1 MKKNQV
7 KIWVGC
13 GIFCIA
19 AVLLS
24 VWYAVTFNDSRLVA
38 PMDFGSYS
46 FNTKDLPM
54 ILSIS
59 LTCVYALA
67 LFIHLFISVG
77 KSKKNVAKTNMTRKV
92 NPKLGFLGLLG
103 LLGLVWVVAG
113 YN

>member
-38 PMDFGSYS
+38 PMDFGSYP
-46 FNTKDLPM
+46 FTPKDLPM

-77 KSKKNVAKTNMTRKV
+77 KSKGNADLIPPNDRRCDKIRERGRGV
-92 NPKLGFLGLLG
+92 
-103 LLGLVWVVAG
+103 
-113 YN
+113 

>member
-38 PMDFGSYS
+38 PMGLEV
-46 FNTKDLPM
+46 TPLPRR
-54 ILSIS
+54 
-59 LTCVYALA
+59 TC
-67 LFIHLFISVG
+67 
-77 KSKKNVAKTNMTRKV
+77 
-92 NPKLGFLGLLG
+92 P
-103 LLGLVWVVAG
+103 
-113 YN
+113 